1 MGGKVT
7 ELETVKIDLDIPG
20 SVGSAKLE
28 AVIEAFLLTLCAVTQ
43 IPVIDQCVGYFPS
56 SVFHKAEVSK
66 CLRHQCHSQV
76 KECL

>member
-7 ELETVKIDLDIPG
+7 ELETVKIDLDILG

-43 IPVIDQCVGYFPS
+43 IPVISPGPAFFPS
-56 SVFHKAEVSK
+56 LSRQKGEFKWQTPRKA
-66 CLRHQCHSQV
+66 L
-76 KECL
+76 